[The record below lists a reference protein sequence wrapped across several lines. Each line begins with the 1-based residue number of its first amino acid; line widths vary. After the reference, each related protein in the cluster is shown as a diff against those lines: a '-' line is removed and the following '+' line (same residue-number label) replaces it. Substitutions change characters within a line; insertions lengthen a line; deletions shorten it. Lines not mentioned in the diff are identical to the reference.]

1 MAKVKQTVIIRG
13 KTKAK
18 KTGKKRGNT
27 NRCPVC
33 GKFIKA

>member
-13 KTKAK
+13 KTKTK
-18 KTGKKRGNT
+18 KTGKKRGNP

-33 GKFIKA
+33 GKFMKA